1 MIRATTG
8 GVLRNYRYNLMNS
21 YINQNKVMNTLLTQ
35 RNFNSYAEDPASAA
49 KAFRLRKSRMTVQS
63 QYNICSD
70 TYHKFQSAF
79 KSLESVSLMVD
90 NDTGTASNTLKGM
103 TQDMLNDPTGDA
115 RTQLTEALD
124 QVSEAIVQCMNQKYG
139 DNFIFAGADGHN
151 VPFEVREMEDGTKK
165 LYYRNVPVDA
175 AEPKL
180 KKNNDNTEVL
190 LNGDYLRADTTLVKA
205 SDVPEITPLEK
216 DADGDPI
223 SVVAVDE
230 EAGNVYYIK
239 QGATGKTEEDLIQ
252 ELGFT
257 GPTAADLTDAE
268 KEALEAEKAKY
279 IRTSEFRNPL
289 EDNKSIYYDPN
300 DLVSKDTYDAT
311 YDGLMKDENG
321 DLYSVTFN
329 GDTCYIAKD
338 SADATISDVTISQA
352 DYDTACSDAK
362 KLEYLM
368 DEKLYLDIG
377 LGFQEKDGELIASS
391 AFDAALI
398 GINFFGYGVDKDGD
412 PKNIYSLV
420 QKMKEI
426 AQSVPDGEDWDKAT
440 WDEFDH
446 LVGKFETASSEF
458 HTQFTNMDAGTTK
471 LETNVD
477 LLKENYYNLQEQY
490 AELEDIEPVEVINN
504 LLWAQYAYNAALK
517 VGNSVLS
524 QSLMDYL
531 S

>member
-190 LNGDYLRADTTLVKA
+190 LNGDYLRADTTLV
-205 SDVPEITPLEK
+205 
-216 DADGDPI
+216 
-223 SVVAVDE
+223 
-230 EAGNVYYIK
+230 YYIK

-338 SADATISDVTISQA
+338 
-352 DYDTACSDAK
+352 
-362 KLEYLM
+362 
-368 DEKLYLDIG
+368 
-377 LGFQEKDGELIASS
+377 
-391 AFDAALI
+391 
-398 GINFFGYGVDKDGD
+398 
-412 PKNIYSLV
+412 
-420 QKMKEI
+420 
-426 AQSVPDGEDWDKAT
+426 
-440 WDEFDH
+440 
-446 LVGKFETASSEF
+446 
-458 HTQFTNMDAGTTK
+458 
-471 LETNVD
+471 
-477 LLKENYYNLQEQY
+477 
-490 AELEDIEPVEVINN
+490 
-504 LLWAQYAYNAALK
+504 
-517 VGNSVLS
+517 
-524 QSLMDYL
+524 
-531 S
+531 

>member
-1 MIRATTG
+1 MIFRATTG

-21 YINQNKVMNTLLTQ
+21 YIRQNNVMNTLLTQ

-79 KSLESVSLMVD
+79 SSLESVSLMVD
-90 NDTGTASNTLKGM
+90 NDTGTEMNTLKG
-103 TQDMLNDPTGDA
+103 TTLRMLNDPTADA
-115 RTQLTEALD
+115 RTQLSKALD
-124 QVSEAIVQCMNQKYG
+124 QISEGVIQCLNQKYG

-151 VPFEVREMEDGTKK
+151 VPFEVKELEDGTKQL
-165 LYYRNVPVDA
+165 LYRGVPVDA

-180 KKNNDNTEVL
+180 KKHDDNTDVTMP
-190 LNGDYLRADTTLVKA
+190 NGDYLLAGTTLLKEI
-205 SDVPEITPLEK
+205 DVPELEVDGNNKPITVIAPDQE
-216 DADGDPI
+216 
-223 SVVAVDE
+223 S
-230 EAGNVYYIK
+230 GNVYYVK
-239 QGATGKTEEDLIQ
+239 QGATGKTEDDLKVD
-252 ELGFT
+252 LGFA
-257 GPTAADLTDAE
+257 GVADADLTDAQ

-279 IRTSEFRNPL
+279 TRTSEFRSPL
-289 EDNKSIYYDPN
+289 EDNKSIYYNPD

-311 YDGLMKDENG
+311 YDSLMKDENG
-321 DLYSVTFN
+321 DPYSVTFN
-329 GDTCYIAKD
+329 GENCYIVKASD
-338 SADATISDVTISQA
+338 DATISDVTISEE
-352 DYDTACSDAK
+352 DYKTACKDAE
-362 KLEYLM
+362 KLKYLV

-377 LGFQEKDGELIASS
+377 LGFQEKDGELIGSS

-398 GINFFGYGVDKDGD
+398 GINFFGYGVDKEGD

-420 QKMKEI
+420 QRMKEV

-440 WDEFDH
+440 WDEFDR

-471 LETNVD
+471 LKTNVE
-477 LLKENYYNLQEQY
+477 LLNDNYYNLQEQY

-504 LLWAQYAYNAALK
+504 LLWAQYSYNAALK